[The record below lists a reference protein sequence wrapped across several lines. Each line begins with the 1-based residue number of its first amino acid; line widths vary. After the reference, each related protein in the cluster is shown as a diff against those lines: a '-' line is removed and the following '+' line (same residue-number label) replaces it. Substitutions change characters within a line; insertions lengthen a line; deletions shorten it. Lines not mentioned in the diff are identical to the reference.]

1 MITQFIKGLIKRQP
15 KPKKV
20 GSKQIA
26 AQRISKKT
34 HRIDPHLL
42 SKNAVK
48 VTQVLQ
54 QAGYS
59 AFIVG
64 GAVRDLV
71 LGIGPKDFDVATNA
85 TPEQVQKLFRKSR
98 LIGRRFQIVHVTFFG
113 KERPEIIEVS
123 TFRAMLDQVG
133 EHLAESGR
141 ILRDNVWGSQAED
154 AERRDFSINAMYYD
168 PASETVFDYHGGM
181 DDMKKRTL
189 RMIGEPSKRYR
200 EDPIRML
207 RAIRF
212 AAKTGFTLDPATR
225 APIAELADLIHD
237 VPTARLFDEILK
249 LLMSGH
255 SWSAI
260 EGLRAAGLHHGLLPL
275 LDKALD
281 GDSASGAG
289 TEFIK
294 LSLSN
299 TDERIQAGKGVSAG
313 FLFASLLWPDL
324 NQNWRS
330 NIAGG
335 MANVPALHAAM
346 DDTITSQNNGI
357 TIQRRFEADMR
368 EIWTMQPRFEKRLGR
383 FPHRLIESPRFR
395 AGYDFMLLR
404 CTTGELPSS
413 LGLWWTQFIEADL
426 NTREELINLAKV
438 EDEKNGKV
446 TKLGSK
452 RRRRKS
458 KVIPSLSTEISKD

>member
-1 MITQFIKGLIKRQP
+1 MIAQFIKGLIKRQP

-20 GSKQIA
+20 DAKQTA

-71 LGIGPKDFDVATNA
+71 LGISPKDFDVATNA

-189 RMIGEPSKRYR
+189 RMIG
-200 EDPIRML
+200 
-207 RAIRF
+207 
-212 AAKTGFTLDPATR
+212 
-225 APIAELADLIHD
+225 
-237 VPTARLFDEILK
+237 
-249 LLMSGH
+249 
-255 SWSAI
+255 
-260 EGLRAAGLHHGLLPL
+260 
-275 LDKALD
+275 
-281 GDSASGAG
+281 
-289 TEFIK
+289 
-294 LSLSN
+294 
-299 TDERIQAGKGVSAG
+299 
-313 FLFASLLWPDL
+313 
-324 NQNWRS
+324 
-330 NIAGG
+330 
-335 MANVPALHAAM
+335 
-346 DDTITSQNNGI
+346 
-357 TIQRRFEADMR
+357 
-368 EIWTMQPRFEKRLGR
+368 
-383 FPHRLIESPRFR
+383 
-395 AGYDFMLLR
+395 
-404 CTTGELPSS
+404 
-413 LGLWWTQFIEADL
+413 
-426 NTREELINLAKV
+426 
-438 EDEKNGKV
+438 
-446 TKLGSK
+446 
-452 RRRRKS
+452 
-458 KVIPSLSTEISKD
+458 